1 MSSLTLL
8 LLVTIGHNPSNM
20 SLTKKDLFLETH
32 RPLFMCEQLFE
43 ESVEDLADT
52 AKGTSK
58 QARNTSPHYLLG
70 TFVGWANEIRSSEKR
85 AYTLRKR
92 STGGTHQDDRFGETV
107 EKMIR
112 EKHDHKRLKKIFDL
126 IDVDRNGTL
135 DEDKF
140 ADAYLK
146 FDSKLTVEDIKKLFH
161 EIDVDKSGFIG
172 KTSPFR
178 WLSVVSSP
186 CSHIF
191 VISQIEDSDEF
202 VAAAALPQSQI
213 LRKLDTRN
221 RSSKGMFD
229 AQSSE
234 ETYFGQTT
242 RKQANRVGDLS
253 LSESQLLSMELYE
266 GRIAS
271 MQRFVAM
278 TVMFREM
285 GMRVQRF
292 FPRLSFGYLG
302 YNMDRTHSI
311 MRIATTASPVSGS
324 DVRERIESL
333 RLMHVIQ
340 KAVNSI
346 STVWANHRSD
356 DASVL
361 LRARSMGMLEMKNE
375 TENVK
380 AKALKSSL
388 KRTLSMEPT
397 RERPTEGK
405 HSLRKT
411 ASMEAIP
418 ERPKRDTTMQIQNG
432 ETED

>member
-1 MSSLTLL
+1 
-8 LLVTIGHNPSNM
+8 M

-43 ESVEDLADT
+43 ESVEDLANVS
-52 AKGTSK
+52 KGSSK
-58 QARNTSPHYLLG
+58 QARNTSPHFLLG

-92 STGGTHQDDRFGETV
+92 STGGAHHDDRFGETV

-112 EKHDHKRLKKIFDL
+112 EKHDHKRLKTIFDL
-126 IDVDRNGTL
+126 IDADRNGTL
-135 DEDKF
+135 DEEEF

-172 KTSPFR
+172 KMLPFR
-178 WLSVVSSP
+178 WLAIVSSP
-186 CSHIF
+186 CSHIC
-191 VISQIEDSDEF
+191 ISQIEDFDEF

-221 RSSKGMFD
+221 RSCTGLFD

-242 RKQANRVGDLS
+242 RKQADRLGDLS

-278 TVMFREM
+278 TVMFHEM

-324 DVRERIESL
+324 DVRERIENL

-346 STVWANHRSD
+346 STAWDNHRSN
-356 DASVL
+356 DARVL
-361 LRARSMGMLEMKNE
+361 LHARSMGMLEMKNAP
-375 TENVK
+375 ENTK
-380 AKALKSSL
+380 AKGLKNSLRRALSV
-388 KRTLSMEPT
+388 EPT
-397 RERPTEGK
+397 SERPTETK
-405 HSLRKT
+405 CSLKKT
-411 ASMEAIP
+411 TSMEAIP
-418 ERPKRDTTMQIQNG
+418 ERPKRDTTTSIQNG
-432 ETED
+432 ATAD